1 MTFLKKDK
9 VNTFFEKNF
18 SFEKGIDLSDNVE
31 VLFRRNIVIKN
42 IILVSNLLYSFIL
55 FIISYG
61 STEPGSWL
69 YTVIPLPLTYLV
81 NKTIKGLI
89 YTDKKELI
97 RQQIAMYMS
106 AFYMFLSAILLYFKL
121 KTGADSYLSEAGY
134 MLLYYSLIVVSLY
147 QDRTMLKTVF
157 GWMIAI
163 ITILHITLTYDIY
176 NADYAQSF
184 FSFIGNFYKTDE
196 FKDIFLRTVILLC
209 FMLVVYSICVIGE
222 ILTQARN
229 QELSKRKDI
238 QEDFTGIV
246 SDLFQVLIKSR
257 FTFDDDNEYG
267 LILSKMSFKLA
278 SLYGF
283 SPKKC
288 EEIAAYALFLETHE
302 NSFEINTTSTD
313 SDEIYEKLHEQTT
326 LGSQLVKRIELS
338 NKAQNIVRAHI
349 EGFNTEEFTT
359 SMIAIQD
366 NIESQIILLA
376 DIYISLRS
384 VKSFKRP
391 YPHRIAMESLEERF
405 NIYFDRVLF
414 ERFIK
419 FASDFEAIYNE

>member
-278 SLYGF
+278 SLYGQPPSTSYWITRVSQTHLF
-283 SPKKC
+283 SP
-288 EEIAAYALFLETHE
+288 HR
-302 NSFEINTTSTD
+302 
-313 SDEIYEKLHEQTT
+313 
-326 LGSQLVKRIELS
+326 V
-338 NKAQNIVRAHI
+338 
-349 EGFNTEEFTT
+349 
-359 SMIAIQD
+359 
-366 NIESQIILLA
+366 ILLGMLWERTA
-376 DIYISLRS
+376 PSLLWIQRDHS
-384 VKSFKRP
+384 TVIPRVQIFQLL
-391 YPHRIAMESLEERF
+391 SL
-405 NIYFDRVLF
+405 LLPQ
-414 ERFIK
+414 
-419 FASDFEAIYNE
+419 